1 MMRAATLATLLA
13 GAFAV
18 PKVLEERRAL
28 QASCW
33 SGAFT
38 EQRCCSGDGGDSSC
52 WGGEFTFSH
61 CCPATGGGRGGG
73 RGGPAI
79 DAAMLE
85 PAINEFGTDLIT
97 ELTT

>member
-61 CCPATGGGRGGG
+61 CCPA
-73 RGGPAI
+73 I